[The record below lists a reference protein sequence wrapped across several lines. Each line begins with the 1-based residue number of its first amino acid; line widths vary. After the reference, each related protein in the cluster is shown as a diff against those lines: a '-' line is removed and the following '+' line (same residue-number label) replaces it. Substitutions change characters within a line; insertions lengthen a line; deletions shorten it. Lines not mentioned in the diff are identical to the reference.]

1 MQVPFGEWLP
11 DLPDHINPGSTEAKN
26 VYPAV
31 NSYRPWKSITTAT
44 ANALDNR
51 CQGAASFTSDGGN
64 VTIFAGDSS
73 KLYQIQANSVVD
85 ESAGVSYSTAENA
98 YWDFVKFGE
107 TVIAFNGSDA
117 PRAWSLDTSTDF
129 ALLGGSPPTFRHA
142 AVVNN
147 FVVTGFQPTA
157 RNRVQWSA
165 VNDATSWTTGTNQ
178 ADLEDLPEGGVVT
191 GVTGGQFGLIF
202 QENRITRMDYRGG
215 NVIFSFR
222 RIEDNIGAVQGKTV
236 IKVGNLVYFLSE
248 DGFRVTDGNKSQP
261 IGNGK
266 VDRFFF
272 DDLRFAHRERVRAAV
287 DYKNKL
293 VCWSYPS
300 TASGVTD
307 KIIVFNYETS
317 RWSIVELS
325 HEMIFNYISPG
336 FTVDELDDYPS
347 SGSNNLDAINVPLD
361 SDIFVGGLR
370 SLGVF
375 DTSHKF
381 GTFEGANLACEIG
394 TAETELF
401 GQNRSLVTHVR
412 PIVDTTSATGSL
424 TFRNRVGDSQSTT
437 SPVATM
443 HATGTIPFHKSAR
456 YFKFNMQI
464 PASTTWND
472 AQGIDIEAIK
482 EGYR

>member
-1 MQVPFGEWLP
+1 
-11 DLPDHINPGSTEAKN
+11 
-26 VYPAV
+26 
-31 NSYRPWKSITTAT
+31 
-44 ANALDNR
+44 
-51 CQGAASFTSDGGN
+51 
-64 VTIFAGDSS
+64 
-73 KLYQIQANSVVD
+73 
-85 ESAGVSYSTAENA
+85 
-98 YWDFVKFGE
+98 
-107 TVIAFNGSDA
+107 
-117 PRAWSLDTSTDF
+117 
-129 ALLGGSPPTFRHA
+129 
-142 AVVNN
+142 
-147 FVVTGFQPTA
+147 
-157 RNRVQWSA
+157 
-165 VNDATSWTTGTNQ
+165 
-178 ADLEDLPEGGVVT
+178 
-191 GVTGGQFGLIF
+191 
-202 QENRITRMDYRGG
+202 MDYRGG
-215 NVIFSFR
+215 NVVFSFR

-248 DGFRVTDGNKSQP
+248 DGFRVTDGNASKP

-266 VDRFFF
+266 VDRFFK
-272 DDLRFAHRERVRAAV
+272 DDLRFAHRERVKAAV

-307 KIIVFNYETS
+307 KIIVYNYETS

-336 FTVDELDDYPS
+336 YSVDDLDDYPS

-370 SLGVF
+370 SFGVF

-394 TAETELF
+394 TGETEVF
-401 GQNRSLVTHVR
+401 PQNRSLVTHIR
-412 PIVDTTSATGSL
+412 PIVDTVSATGSL

-437 SPVATM
+437 SPVANM
-443 HATGTIPFHKSAR
+443 HSTGTIPFHKSAR